1 MNGSLCHRV
10 RRRGMSEMSRLTI
23 RRVKREKFGYCPCQ
37 LTAGEYFRF
46 FIVTD
51 TILGLQEKVDF
62 FVLLRT
68 TVSKGWMIL
77 CEERRGPFGLDHEFD
92 GG

>member
-1 MNGSLCHRV
+1 MG
-10 RRRGMSEMSRLTI
+10 RLTI
-23 RRVKREKFGYCPCQ
+23 PCQREKFGYCPAIA
-37 LTAGEYFRF
+37 AGEYFGF

-62 FVLLRT
+62 FVRLENDR
-68 TVSKGWMIL
+68 
-77 CEERRGPFGLDHEFD
+77 ER